1 MNLDPYSDTWS
12 FVSTWAEAQLK
23 AAREQND
30 STRLTDA
37 QTHVLRGKIKVLK
50 ELLALPLPPKERR
63 RAPPE

>member
-1 MNLDPYSDTWS
+1 M
-12 FVSTWAEAQLK
+12 K

-37 QTHVLRGKIKVLK
+37 QTHVLRGKIKALK